1 MGTKGRKVEKRKQA
15 REDAYKETINHV
27 SAHAKLMLTVSQ
39 GVIRND

>member
-27 SAHAKLMLTVSQ
+27 GAAKSNAYRKP
-39 GVIRND
+39 GSNKK